1 VDTVATAVPIRIL
14 GVNAPEE
21 AGGNAGMVAGR
32 VLAWLQDQKPPD
44 AWHLWQADY
53 RDVIVVD
60 DENKV
65 VSIYNL
71 TIHNLADSTSYAE
84 LRTILLSAAGPAA
97 LTRTGARPRRR

>member
-1 VDTVATAVPIRIL
+1 MPIRIL

-21 AGGNAGMVAGR
+21 AAGNAATCAGR
-32 VLAWLQDQKPPD
+32 TLAWLQDAKPPN
-44 AWHLWQADY
+44 AWGLWQADF

-71 TIHNLADSTSYAE
+71 TVHDLRNPAHYAE
-84 LRTILLSAAGPAA
+84 LRNILITAAGPAA
-97 LTRTGARPRRR
+97 LTTTRTGRR

>member
-1 VDTVATAVPIRIL
+1 MATAVPIRIL

-21 AGGNAGMVAGR
+21 AAGNAGMCAGR
-32 VLAWLQDQKPPD
+32 VLPWLQDQKPPD

-65 VSIYNL
+65 VSIYNV
-71 TIHNLADSTSYAE
+71 TIHDLGVPASYAE
-84 LRTILLSAAGPAA
+84 LRNILITAAGPAA
-97 LTRTGARPRRR
+97 LTTTRTGRR

>member
-21 AGGNAGMVAGR
+21 ASGNAGMCAGR
-32 VLAWLQDQKPPD
+32 VLPWLQDQKPPD
-44 AWHLWQADY
+44 AWHLWQADF

-71 TIHNLADSTSYAE
+71 TIHNLADSTNYAA
-84 LRTILLSAAGPAA
+84 LRNILITAAGPAA
-97 LTRTGARPRRR
+97 LTATRTARR

>member
-21 AGGNAGMVAGR
+21 AAGNAGMCAGR
-32 VLAWLQDQKPPD
+32 TLAWLQDAKPPN
-44 AWHLWQADY
+44 AWGLWQADY

-65 VSIYNL
+65 VSIYNVTL
-71 TIHNLADSTSYAE
+71 HDLGNPAQYAE
-84 LRTILLSAAGPAA
+84 LRNILLTAAGPAA
-97 LTRTGARPRRR
+97 LTSMRATRR

>member
-14 GVNAPEE
+14 GVNPPEE

-32 VLAWLQDQKPPD
+32 VLPWLQDQKPPD
-44 AWHLWQADY
+44 AWHLWQAEF
-53 RDVIVVD
+53 RDVNVVD

-71 TIHNLADSTSYAE
+71 TIHNLADSTNYAQ
-84 LRTILLSAAGPAA
+84 LRTILINAAGPAA
-97 LTRTGARPRRR
+97 ITRAAARRQ